1 MDMTSRPLSIDNFSE
16 SCILAIANFV
26 GRKERKLKLLIN
38 I

>member
-26 GRKERKLKLLIN
+26 GRKRKKTKAIN
-38 I
+38 